1 MLVTLIH
8 LSFASLALQSI
19 SPTPI
24 RHFVEFEIDRNGVR
38 QKQEGEEE
46 EEEEEEGEVC
56 GRSDHDGRVSAYG
69 ALQYGERVSGWDVD

>member
-1 MLVTLIH
+1 LTVTV
-8 LSFASLALQSI
+8 SGRSRRES
-19 SPTPI
+19 
-24 RHFVEFEIDRNGVR
+24 
-38 QKQEGEEE
+38 EEE

>member
-1 MLVTLIH
+1 LKLTVTV
-8 LSFASLALQSI
+8 SGRSRRES
-19 SPTPI
+19 
-24 RHFVEFEIDRNGVR
+24 
-38 QKQEGEEE
+38 